1 MGLRG
6 KKITKIKT
14 MLSKRRR
21 CRFCADKVKYID
33 YKDPEYLRRLVSDR
47 GKIIPRRVS
56 STCAKHQ
63 RQLAHAIKRARFMA
77 ILPHVSD

>member
-1 MGLRG
+1 MALRER
-6 KKITKIKT
+6 KIAKIKS

-21 CRFCADKVKYID
+21 CRFCADKLTYID
-33 YKDPEYLRRLVSDR
+33 YKDPEWLRKFVTDR

-63 RQLAHAIKRARFMA
+63 RQLARAIKRARFMA
-77 ILPHVSD
+77 FLPFVAE

>member
-1 MGLRG
+1 MALRER
-6 KKITKIKT
+6 KIAKIKS

-21 CRFCADKVKYID
+21 CRFCADKVTYID
-33 YKDPEYLRRLVSDR
+33 YKDPEWLCKFVTDR

-63 RQLAHAIKRARFMA
+63 RQLARAIKRARFMA
-77 ILPHVSD
+77 FLPFVAE

>member
-1 MGLRG
+1 MVIRN
-6 KKITKIKT
+6 KKMAKIKS

-33 YKDPEYLRRLVSDR
+33 YKDLERLYKCTTDR

-56 STCAKHQ
+56 MTCAKHQ
-63 RQLAHAIKRARFMA
+63 RQLARAVKRARFMA
-77 ILPHVSD
+77 LLPFVAE